1 MIKILFFAA
10 LRERLDC
17 EQYLLSCD
25 DKILQVADILQQL
38 QSRCHNWQLELSR
51 NDLLC
56 AVNQQLVPLTASVQD
71 GDELAFFPPVTGG

>member
-17 EQYLLSCD
+17 EQYLLNCD

>member
-25 DKILQVADILQQL
+25 GKLLQVTDILQQL
-38 QSRCHNWQLELSR
+38 QSRCHNWQQELSR
-51 NDLLC
+51 TDLLC
-56 AVNQQLVPLTASVQD
+56 ALNQQLVPLNASVQD